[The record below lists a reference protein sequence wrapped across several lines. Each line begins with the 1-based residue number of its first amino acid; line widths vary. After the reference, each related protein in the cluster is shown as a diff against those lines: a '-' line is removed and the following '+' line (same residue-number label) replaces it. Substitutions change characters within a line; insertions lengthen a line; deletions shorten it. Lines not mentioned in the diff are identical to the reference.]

1 MGSDKKGRFKDID
14 RQEKKCGAR
23 KKRERGKFL
32 EEKILGQVGY
42 IKNIIFKALFYHKN
56 RIIFL

>member
-23 KKRERGKFL
+23 KKREKREIL
-32 EEKILGQVGY
+32 EEKILGH
-42 IKNIIFKALFYHKN
+42 F
-56 RIIFL
+56 